1 MILAHAQFV
10 LRTPVDTFEFVR
22 HVILE
27 GGATAKETPVAE
39 AEPDAI
45 AESGPQPKV
54 SIFRKTNC
62 ACAKIIAVR
71 NFATSRKI
79 AVASV
84 PRPSVIVRILIVRGR
99 ETFEIG

>member
-45 AESGPQPKV
+45 VESGPRPTV
-54 SIFRKTNC
+54 LHINC

-71 NFATSRKI
+71 NYTGFQ
-79 AVASV
+79 
-84 PRPSVIVRILIVRGR
+84 VRCRS
-99 ETFEIG
+99 FFQ